1 MLHPGYVRTD
11 MTNNNGLISAE
22 ESARGL
28 LGVLDSGAAGE
39 LELSGRWFDFK
50 REEIPW

>member
-1 MLHPGYVRTD
+1 
-11 MTNNNGLISAE
+11 MTSNNGLISAE

-28 LGVLDSGAAGE
+28 LGVLDAGAGGE
-39 LELSGRWFDFK
+39 LELSGRWYDFK

>member
-1 MLHPGYVRTD
+1 

-28 LGVLDSGAAGE
+28 LELLDMGASGE
-39 LELSGRWFDFK
+39 LELSGRWYDFK
-50 REEIPW
+50 KEEIPW